1 MKKLTYEQAN
11 AVIVCAAE
19 RMGLS
24 PSNLDTAKAVCE
36 GKPVHVM
43 FAARLEAEACRVH
56 NMIRAD
62 VDRVCEG
69 NRLAATIVAEYGLS
83 SESAEA
89 CP

>member
-11 AVIVCAAE
+11 AVIVLAAE

-24 PSNLDTAKAVCE
+24 PSNLENAKAVCE
-36 GKPVHVM
+36 GRPIHM
-43 FAARLEAEACRVH
+43 IFAARLEAEACRVH

-69 NRLAATIVAEYGLS
+69 NRLAAEIAAEYGLS
-83 SESAEA
+83 SAPAEA